1 MLRSRPKLRRALFA
15 GIAGAVLLVVAVAA
29 LNAYVLVREDGDATA
44 DIAKVPKAQAAVV
57 LGAYVQPD
65 GTMSAML
72 RDRVTQAAALYE
84 AGKVDRILVSGD
96 HGTWAYDEPDTM
108 RRALQ
113 AQGIPPQAIFT
124 DHAGF
129 DTWATMVRAR
139 KVFGIHDAIVVTQGF
154 HMARALYLADAAGL
168 HATGFTA
175 SLHGYGKQGLL
186 SDAREV
192 LSRVKAVADATVGSD
207 VLLGPAHP
215 IAGDGRKSW
224 GVQHPPSF

>member
-1 MLRSRPKLRRALFA
+1 MLRSRPKLRRALLA
-15 GIAGAVLLVVAVAA
+15 ALGGATALVLAVAA

-44 DIAKVPKAQAAVV
+44 DIQRVPKAQAAIV
-57 LGAYVQPD
+57 LGAFVQSD
-65 GTMSAML
+65 GTMSTML
-72 RDRVTQAAALYE
+72 RDRVTQAAALYD

-113 AQGIPPQAIFT
+113 LRGVPPQDIFT

-154 HMARALYLADAAGL
+154 HMARALYLAQQAGV

-175 SLHGYGKQGLL
+175 SLHGYGKQGLI

-192 LSRVKAVADATVGSD
+192 LSRVKAVGDATIGTNVM
-207 VLLGPAHP
+207 LGPAHP
-215 IAGDGRKSW
+215 ITGDGRKSW
-224 GVQHPPSF
+224 GTQHPPSF